1 MLHAE
6 AGDEGVLVLS
16 GEQALA
22 LHLVFGGQ
30 AEGEY
35 RRCRAVGLGPLH
47 CAIAD
52 DSPVADVDAV
62 KKAHCHS
69 RAVGTA
75 QRKRRKL

>member
-6 AGDEGVLVLS
+6 AGDEGVLVLG

-30 AEGEY
+30 AEGEH
-35 RRCRAVGLGPLH
+35 RRCRAVGPGPLH
-47 CAIAD
+47 CAID
-52 DSPVADVDAV
+52 DRAVADVDAV

-69 RAVGTA
+69 RAVDTA

>member
-1 MLHAE
+1 M
-6 AGDEGVLVLS
+6 LVLS

-30 AEGEY
+30 AEGEH
-35 RRCRAVGLGPLH
+35 RRCRAMGLGPLH
-47 CAIAD
+47 CAID
-52 DSPVADVDAV
+52 DRAVADVDAV

>member
-6 AGDEGVLVLS
+6 AGDEGVLVLG

-30 AEGEY
+30 AEGKHC
-35 RRCRAVGLGPLH
+35 RCRAMGLGPLH
-47 CAIAD
+47 CAID
-52 DSPVADVDAV
+52 DRAVADVDAV